1 MAGID
6 KRPAKATIEAGFDG
20 AGIALVSIQ
29 GELDLASVPGVEV
42 VLEQILAAAPDRL
55 AFDLSKVTFMDS
67 SGLAML
73 LRAAERVPTIE
84 VREPSPSVQLII
96 RATGLADVLQVDL

>member
-6 KRPAKATIEAGFDG
+6 EGPTKAIVEAGFDD
-20 AGIALVSIQ
+20 AGIALVSIK
-29 GELDLASVPGVEV
+29 GELDLASVPGVE
-42 VLEQILAAAPDRL
+42 LELEPVMAASPDRL

-67 SGLAML
+67 SGIAML